1 MSVHDPWISAETKAW
16 IWIWSFGGVVI
27 LCWHLTVATLSAR
40 VGLADLEAT
49 YGAALTFHPL
59 ASLPGAGEDPIST
72 MAAIGLWVVYSLVA
86 IALITG
92 TLIGLVRLKNR
103 RRRGRKDRK
112 GLADKIQRRQ
122 FFGEAMIRE
131 GARITRPSLTEEQR
145 KELPLEELGLV
156 LSPDEPGGPVALSF
170 EDHLS
175 VLATNGGGKTTMVMA
190 PAALSAPG
198 ALVLT
203 SNEVSIVDL
212 IATSR
217 AQRGRVWV
225 FDPLGRAHWPEP
237 MVWDPI
243 GGCEDSEQAL
253 ARGVAFTAGL
263 GANGADSTNSGFFKT
278 NAQIAMSRLLHAA
291 AVEHRAI
298 DEVLSW
304 ALDLENQGRRAV
316 EMVRGSTHPLAD
328 KEWMAML
335 ESVSTGADDTV
346 ASSRQTLAQAIDPL
360 TLRRITKWVRPHEGA
375 AVFDARKF
383 VTSTDTLVL
392 ISDDSSATNVGPL
405 TTMLVQEVFDAA
417 KERGAEHGRLDPP
430 LRMVLDEVANIAPIE
445 KLPELAGE
453 VRKLGVELILAFQSD
468 LQPRMRWGADRGQHL
483 LEQMAA
489 ELLLPGVK
497 SAATLE
503 RFSKY
508 VGKVDVHHETIS
520 FSEGIVTGGS
530 SSEQERDAL
539 RPEQIRTLANG
550 EGLLVWRNAP
560 PLVIHPTP
568 WYKRKDADQLAADA
582 EKTKQRRAE
591 IAAAARA
598 GRAALHASHTT
609 GPNTEP
615 ASESTGDSTGTLDGG
630 SAA

>member
-1 MSVHDPWISAETKAW
+1 MSVQDPWISASTRAW
-16 IWIWSFGGVVI
+16 IWIWGFVAVVVA
-27 LCWHLTVATLSAR
+27 CWHLTVATLSSQ
-40 VGLADLEAT
+40 VGLGDLAAT
-49 YGAALTFHPL
+49 YAAAVGFRPL
-59 ASLPGAGEDPIST
+59 AGLPGAGQDPISP
-72 MAAIGLWVVYSLVA
+72 AVAVVLWVVYAVVA
-86 IALITG
+86 IALITVAI
-92 TLIGLVRLKNR
+92 IGLVRLKNR
-103 RRRGRKDRK
+103 LLRGRQDRK
-112 GLADKIQRRQ
+112 GMADKKEQRQ

-131 GARITRPSLTEEQR
+131 GARITRPSLSEEQR
-145 KELPLEELGLV
+145 KDLPLEELGLV
-156 LSPDEPGGPVALSF
+156 VSPEEKGGPVALSF

-175 VLATNGGGKTTMVMA
+175 VLATNGGGKTVMVMA

-198 ALVLT
+198 ALVVT
-203 SNEVSIVDL
+203 SNETSIVDL
-212 IATSR
+212 IATPR
-217 AQRGRVWV
+217 ARRGRVWV

-243 GGCEDSEQAL
+243 AGCEDSEQAL

-278 NAQIAMSRLLHAA
+278 NAMIAMSRLLHAA
-291 AVEHRAI
+291 AVEHRSI

-304 ALDLENQGRRAV
+304 ALNLESQGSRAV
-316 EMVRGSTHPLAD
+316 EMVRGSSHPLAD

-335 ESVSTGADDTV
+335 ESVSSGADDTV
-346 ASSRQTLAQAIDPL
+346 ASSRQTLAQAVDPL
-360 TLRRITKWVRPHEGA
+360 TLRRITKWVRPQEGA

-405 TTMLVQEVFDAA
+405 TTMLLQEVFDAA
-417 KERGAEHGRLDPP
+417 KERAAEHGRLDPP
-430 LRMVLDEVANIAPIE
+430 LRMVLDEVANIAPID
-445 KLPELAGE
+445 KLPELASE
-453 VRKLGVELILAFQSD
+453 VRKLGIQLVLAFQSD

-497 SAATLE
+497 SASTLE

-508 VGKVDVHHETIS
+508 VGKVDVQHETVS
-520 FSEGIVTGGS
+520 FSEGMVTGGS

-560 PLVIHPTP
+560 PMIIHPTP
-568 WYKRKDADQLAADA
+568 WFKTPAAAQLSADADT
-582 EKTKQRRAE
+582 TKQRRAE

-598 GRAALHASHTT
+598 GRAALHAAHT
-609 GPNTEP
+609 
-615 ASESTGDSTGTLDGG
+615 DSATT
-630 SAA
+630 SAGEGQA